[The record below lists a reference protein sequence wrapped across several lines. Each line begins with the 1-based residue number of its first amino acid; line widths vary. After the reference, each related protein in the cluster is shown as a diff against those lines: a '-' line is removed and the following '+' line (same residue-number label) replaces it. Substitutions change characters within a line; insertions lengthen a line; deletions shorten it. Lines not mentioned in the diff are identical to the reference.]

1 LKNKLFRFSFS
12 YLKDEEESKDI
23 VQEVMIKV
31 WEDLQ
36 SKKAIANIE
45 AWCMTCTRNKSLDRL
60 RNKSFG
66 NQSLDDQYNLQNNE
80 EDPLEIMENKELLGQ
95 VHAIV
100 EQLSDKQKEVVR
112 LRDFDGMS
120 YKEIEEIMGLD
131 MNQVKVNLF
140 RGRKYIKEKMQKILN
155 YGLS

>member
-1 LKNKLFRFSFS
+1 MKNKLFRFSLS

-36 SKKAIANIE
+36 SKKAIDNIE

-60 RNKSFG
+60 KNKSFG
-66 NQSLDDQYNLQNNE
+66 NQSIDDQFDLQNNE
-80 EDPLEIMENKELLGQ
+80 EDPLEILENKELLGQ
-95 VHAIV
+95 VGAIV
-100 EQLSDKQKEVVR
+100 DLLSDKQKEVVR

-120 YKEIEEIMGLD
+120 YKEIEKIMGLD

-140 RGRKYIKEKMQKILN
+140 RGRKFIKEKMEKILK